1 MRKYRNVKTTINGI
15 KFDSKAEA
23 EYYLIARSYA
33 ERNNLELRLQEKFEI
48 MPGFSLGGKNYR
60 KINYIPDFTFYEDGQ
75 LVKVVDVKGMQ
86 TKDFKIKAK
95 IFCYKYQVP
104 LILAKK
110 TRLGFEEIKF

>member
-23 EYYLIARSYA
+23 EYYLIAKTYA

-48 MPGFSLGGKNYR
+48 APKFNLAGKTYR
-60 KINYIPDFTFYEDGQ
+60 AINYIPDFTFYRYES

-95 IFCYKYQVP
+95 MFCYKYQVP

-110 TRLGFEEIKF
+110 TRLGFEESTF